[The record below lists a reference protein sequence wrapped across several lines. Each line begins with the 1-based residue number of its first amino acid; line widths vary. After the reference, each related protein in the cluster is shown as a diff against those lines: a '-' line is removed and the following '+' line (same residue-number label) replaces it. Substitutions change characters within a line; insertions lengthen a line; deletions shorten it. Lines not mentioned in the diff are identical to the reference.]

1 MVRSSRHVAD
11 RLSRATVLIVS
22 VLGLCACGSSADAAG
37 APAAQVSS
45 APASAAPSVDV
56 AQLAIQAGD
65 IPLPGFSQQSLQPVT
80 EGPVTGLAAVFGT
93 ADGTR
98 LLGETIVLL
107 PDAEAARTAVQGAV
121 STTESQRPGSTT
133 ATVPVGDLGMII
145 TGYRV
150 DGTEST
156 MLLLSQ
162 GVASVVMDFRS
173 PETDPIPADVVTA
186 VGVKQ
191 AALLKAKLG

>member
-1 MVRSSRHVAD
+1 MVHSSRHVAH
-11 RLSRATVLIVS
+11 RLLRAMVIIVS
-22 VLGLCACGSSADAAG
+22 VLGGCACGSSADAAVTPPAQASP
-37 APAAQVSS
+37 APAV
-45 APASAAPSVDV
+45 AAPSVDV
-56 AQLAIQAGD
+56 GQLVIQAGD
-65 IPLPGFSQQSLQPVT
+65 IPLSGFSRQSLQPVT
-80 EGPVTGLAAVFGT
+80 EGPVTGVVAVFGT

-107 PDAEAARTAVQGAV
+107 PDAAAARTALQGVV

-133 ATVPVGDLGMII
+133 ATVPVGDRGVII

-150 DGTEST
+150 DGTAST

-162 GVASVVMDFRS
+162 GAASVAMDFRS
-173 PETDPIPADVVTA
+173 PEADPVPADVVTA

-191 AALLKAKLG
+191 AELLKAKLG